1 MSNVIHT
8 PGLVKIDDHSDTSAT
23 FVVEPLHSG
32 YGMTLGNS
40 LRRVLLSSISG
51 AAVTSFKIEGV
62 THEFTTVQGVKEDVV
77 DIMLNLKSVRFRV
90 YDESVQNLRIVKT
103 GKGTVTARDIQT
115 NADVEIVNPEHVIA
129 TIDDPKGKLTM
140 DLTVEVGRGYR
151 TIEEGTA
158 KKASDMIA
166 VDAIFSP
173 VLRVR
178 YKVENTRVGQMTDLD
193 KLLITIDTDGS
204 ITPRDA
210 FEEASA
216 ILVNQ
221 YTALAGKTR
230 VASSEV
236 PASSTNEESDV
247 ILGSTVDSFNDEPA
261 ALNTSIEDLN
271 LSARTTNALIN
282 NDIHTI
288 KDLFALN
295 DAELR
300 DLKGFGSKALDEVKE
315 KLAEL
320 EL

>member
-8 PGLVKIDDHSDTSAT
+8 PGLIKVDDHSATSAS
-23 FVVEPLHSG
+23 FVIEPLHSG

-51 AAVTSFKIEGV
+51 AAVTAFKIEGA
-62 THEFTTVQGVKEDVV
+62 THEFTSVPGVKQDVV
-77 DIMLNLKSVRFRV
+77 DIMLNLKGVRFRV
-90 YDESVQNLRIVKT
+90 YGSETQTLRISKS
-103 GKGTVTARDIQT
+103 GKGTVTAKDIET

-129 TIDDPKGKLTM
+129 TIDDAKGKLVM
-140 DLTVEVGRGYR
+140 DLAVEVGRGYR

-158 KKASDMIA
+158 RKASDMVA
-166 VDAIFSP
+166 LDAIFSP

-178 YKVENTRVGQMTDLD
+178 YKVENTRVGQATDLD
-193 KLLITIDTDGS
+193 RLLLTVDTDGS
-204 ITPRDA
+204 ITPQDA
-210 FEEASA
+210 FEEAA
-216 ILVNQ
+216 AVLVNQ

-230 VASSEV
+230 IAATPVTAD
-236 PASSTNEESDV
+236 AA
-247 ILGSTVDSFNDEPA
+247 GSTDSEFGSDLLGDEPT
-261 ALNTSIEDLN
+261 ALSTSIEDLN

-288 KDLFALN
+288 RDLFALN
-295 DAELR
+295 DVELR

>member
-1 MSNVIHT
+1 
-8 PGLVKIDDHSDTSAT
+8 
-23 FVVEPLHSG
+23 
-32 YGMTLGNS
+32 MT
-40 LRRVLLSSISG
+40 I
-51 AAVTSFKIEGV
+51 
-62 THEFTTVQGVKEDVV
+62 
-77 DIMLNLKSVRFRV
+77 
-90 YDESVQNLRIVKT
+90 
-103 GKGTVTARDIQT
+103 
-115 NADVEIVNPEHVIA
+115 
-129 TIDDPKGKLTM
+129 

-151 TIEEGTA
+151 TIEDSTN
-158 KKASDMIA
+158 KKASDTIA

-178 YKVENTRVGQMTDLD
+178 YKVENTRVGQNTDLD

-230 VASSEV
+230 VASTPIATASDDSDDLVKPSEDLGD
-236 PASSTNEESDV
+236 DV
-247 ILGSTVDSFNDEPA
+247 T

-288 KDLFALN
+288 KDLFSLS

-300 DLKGFGSKALDEVKE
+300 DLKGFGSKALDEVKD
-315 KLAEL
+315 KMAEL

>member
-1 MSNVIHT
+1 MAQHIHT
-8 PGLVKIDDHSDTSAT
+8 PGLVAVDDHAATSAT
-23 FVVEPLHSG
+23 FTVEPLHSG

-62 THEFTTVQGVKEDVV
+62 THEFTTIKGVKEDVV
-77 DIMLNLKSVRFRV
+77 DIMLNLKGIRFRV
-90 YDESVQNLRIVKT
+90 YGDDTQNLRITKK
-103 GKGTVTARDIQT
+103 GKGPVTAKDIET
-115 NADVEIVNPEHVIA
+115 NADVEIVNPDHIIA
-129 TIDDPKGKLTM
+129 TIDDDKASFVM
-140 DLTVEVGRGYR
+140 DLVVEIGRGYR

-158 KKASDMIA
+158 KKSSDMIA
-166 VDAIFSP
+166 LDAVFTP

-178 YKVENTRVGQMTDLD
+178 YKVENTRVGQVTDLD
-193 KLLITIDTDGS
+193 KLLLTIDTDGS
-204 ITPRDA
+204 ISPRDA
-210 FEEASA
+210 FEEAAA

-221 YTALAGKTR
+221 YTALAGTTR
-230 VASSEV
+230 VAV
-236 PASSTNEESDV
+236 PE
-247 ILGSTVDSFNDEPA
+247 STVAASGSSLAEDRGAEDSG
-261 ALNTSIEDLN
+261 ALSTSIEDLN

-288 KDLFALN
+288 KDLFSLN